1 MVDIASFVTAN
12 FTVVTQS
19 SDEWDCLCPWHGDK
33 TPSLRINIKKGLYFC
48 HGCHKKGS
56 IERLASERGTELVQP
71 DIKEQMLMMVERLH
85 APIKRDRTY
94 SESTLAQYKGN
105 TEYWSKMR
113 GLGQATIEAFDLG
126 QDDIDRAAII
136 PMRSYKGE
144 LIGLIKRRFGNVR
157 PKYLY
162 PLGMRK
168 ADHLFGSWMLTDE
181 HKKVAIVEGSVDA
194 LAMWDAGIPAVA
206 VLGSRISDSQVK
218 LLNRLG
224 VDDVVI
230 FTDNDAA
237 GEIGLT
243 QIIEALPSKIMW
255 SIALYKDDWGTDPAS
270 LTIDQRKYAFNNA
283 VSQFILTES

>member
-1 MVDIASFVTAN
+1 MVDVASFVASN

-56 IERLASERGTELVQP
+56 IERLAEERGTTIAQP
-71 DIKEQMLMMVERLH
+71 DIKDQMQMMVEQLH
-85 APIKRDRTY
+85 APARRDRIY
-94 SESTLAQYKGN
+94 SDSTLAQYKGS
-105 TEYWSKMR
+105 TDYWSKMR
-113 GLGQATIEAFDLG
+113 GLGQATIDSFDLG
-126 QDDIDRAAII
+126 QDEIERAAII
-136 PMRSYKGE
+136 PMRSYTGD

-162 PLGMRK
+162 PVGMRK
-168 ADHLFGSWMLTDE
+168 ADHLFGSWMLE
-181 HKKVAIVEGSVDA
+181 QSHQRVAIVEGSVDA
-194 LAMWDAGIPAVA
+194 LAMWDAGIPALA
-206 VLGSRISDSQVK
+206 VLGSRISDNQVA

-224 VDDVVI
+224 VDDVVL

-243 QIIEALPSKIMW
+243 QMIETLPPSIMW
-255 SIALYKDDWGTDPAS
+255 SIAIYKDDWGSDPAS
-270 LTIDQRKYAFNNA
+270 LTIEQRREAFDNA
-283 VSQFILTES
+283 VSQFTLTDS